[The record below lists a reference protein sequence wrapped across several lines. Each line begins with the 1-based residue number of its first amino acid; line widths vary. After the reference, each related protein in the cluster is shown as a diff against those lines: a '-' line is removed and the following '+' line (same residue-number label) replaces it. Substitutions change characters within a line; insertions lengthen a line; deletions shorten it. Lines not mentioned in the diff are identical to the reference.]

1 MFVSPR
7 YLWVVASLWGV
18 AACGAPPTPSVLVI
32 TLDTLRADELG
43 AYGAAPSPSPE
54 IDALAAQSTLYERA
68 VSPLPMTRPAHF
80 SLFTSRYPREHGVL
94 NNKLSLPESE
104 LTLAEIFA
112 ENGYRTGAFVA
123 VAILSRSSGAG
134 QGFDEH
140 DPPSERQRSGDT
152 VVASALAWLGSLD
165 TQQPFFAWVHLFD
178 PHLPYQQLDPALGVV
193 DPAMLEDLPQ
203 VDWPG
208 LYRIARE
215 NDGDIPR
222 RVLDHARSL
231 YRSEVAYVDQQVG
244 RLLEGVRSLRDLD
257 DVVVVVTS
265 DHGECFENG
274 VYFEHADCL
283 LESALRVPLL
293 IRHPASFEPGARS
306 DTVVSHLDLAPTLLE
321 ATGIAVPPSFNGVA
335 LQRVGQSE
343 RQILVQHP
351 FYQRKA
357 VAGRLE
363 KRKVIETVAG
373 LPAARV
379 LIDDE
384 KVGIVSSDW
393 KYLRTGSSEELY
405 RLGAELDE
413 TRNLA
418 PSEESLRRQHEAA
431 LDELLAK
438 HPLVLLDA
446 AEINDELRATLEA
459 LGYVR

>member
-1 MFVSPR
+1 MFVFPR
-7 YLWVVASLWGV
+7 YLWVSASLWV
-18 AACGAPPTPSVLVI
+18 AAACGAPSPPSVLLI

-43 AYGAAPSPSPE
+43 AYGAIPSPSPLL
-54 IDALAAQSTLYERA
+54 DAFAAESTLYERA

-94 NNKLSLPESE
+94 NNQLSLPESE
-104 LTLAEIFA
+104 ITLAEIFA
-112 ENGYRTGAFVA
+112 QNGYRTGAFVA
-123 VAILSRSSGAG
+123 VAILSHSSGIG
-134 QGFDEH
+134 QGFEKH
-140 DPPSERQRSGDT
+140 DPPSERQRSADA
-152 VVASALAWLGSLD
+152 VVVSALAWLGSLD
-165 TQQPFFAWVHLFD
+165 ARQPFFAWVHLFD
-178 PHLPYQQLDPALGVV
+178 PHQPYQQLDPALGTV
-193 DPAMLEDLPQ
+193 DPAMLEELPQ

-244 RLLEGVRSLRDLD
+244 RLLAGLSLLRDLD
-257 DVVVVVTS
+257 DVIVVVTS

-283 LESALRVPLL
+283 LESSLRVPLL
-293 IRHPASFEPGARS
+293 IRHPPSFEPGARS

-321 ATGIAVPPSFNGVA
+321 ATGIDAPSSFNGTP
-335 LQRVGQSE
+335 LQHVGQGE
-343 RQILVQHP
+343 RQVLVQHP
-351 FYQRKA
+351 FYQHKA

-379 LIDDE
+379 LIDEE
-384 KVGIVSSDW
+384 KVGVVSSDW
-393 KYLRTGSSEELY
+393 KYLRTRSGEELY
-405 RLGAELDE
+405 RLGAEPDE

-418 PSEESLRRQHEAA
+418 AVEDSLREAREAA
-431 LDELLAK
+431 LDDLLAQ

-446 AEINDELRATLEA
+446 AEINEELRATLEA
-459 LGYVR
+459 LGYVQ